1 MPAPAARA
9 VHDGT
14 GGSGR
19 LLGVSGSAARVPDRG
34 DFADKLGY
42 KLVSIRYSGAVQ
54 KSSYESASVSAADR
68 AYQLTK
74 ELVLSGE
81 LPGGHLFS
89 ENEIAGRLGLSR
101 TPVREAFVRLQ
112 AEELLTLVPKRG
124 AIVVPVPPG
133 EAEDV
138 LDAREAVE
146 SAAVRRLLRTP
157 GRVPVALAELRAA
170 LDVQRGHAHRA
181 DLHAFAE
188 ADELFHRTLVA
199 AGGNA
204 LLIRFYTGLADRQR
218 RMNVAALAPAPEH
231 IPVILRQHAELIDI
245 IEAGDSAGFTTALR
259 THLDGTHRR

>member
-1 MPAPAARA
+1 MPTNSDP
-9 VHDGT
+9 VQ
-14 GGSGR
+14 
-19 LLGVSGSAARVPDRG
+19 SAT
-34 DFADKLGY
+34 
-42 KLVSIRYSGAVQ
+42 
-54 KSSYESASVSAADR
+54 SAADR
-68 AYQLTK
+68 AYRLTK

-89 ENEIAGRLGLSR
+89 ETEIAGRLGLSR

-124 AIVVPVPPG
+124 AIVAPVPPG

-157 GRVPVALAELRAA
+157 ERIPAAVEQLRAA
-170 LDVQRGHAHRA
+170 LAVQRERAANA

-188 ADELFHRTLVA
+188 ADERFHRTLVE

-218 RMNVAALAPAPEH
+218 RMNVAALGPVPDHIQVVLREH
-231 IPVILRQHAELIDI
+231 GELIEI
-245 IEAGDSAGFTTALR
+245 IESGDAAAFTTALR
-259 THLDGTHRR
+259 AHLDGTHRR

>member
-1 MPAPAARA
+1 MPTNSDPARS
-9 VHDGT
+9 T
-14 GGSGR
+14 T
-19 LLGVSGSAARVPDRG
+19 
-34 DFADKLGY
+34 
-42 KLVSIRYSGAVQ
+42 
-54 KSSYESASVSAADR
+54 SAADR

-89 ENEIAGRLGLSR
+89 ETEIAGRLGLSR

-124 AIVVPVPPG
+124 AIVAPVPPG

-157 GRVPVALAELRAA
+157 ERIPAAVEQLRAA
-170 LDVQRGHAHRA
+170 LEVQRERVANA

-188 ADELFHRTLVA
+188 ADERFHRTLVE

-218 RMNVAALAPAPEH
+218 RMNVAALGPVPDH
-231 IPVILRQHAELIDI
+231 IQVVLREHAELIEI
-245 IEAGDSAGFTTALR
+245 IESGDAAAFTTALR
-259 THLDGTHRR
+259 AHLDGTHRR